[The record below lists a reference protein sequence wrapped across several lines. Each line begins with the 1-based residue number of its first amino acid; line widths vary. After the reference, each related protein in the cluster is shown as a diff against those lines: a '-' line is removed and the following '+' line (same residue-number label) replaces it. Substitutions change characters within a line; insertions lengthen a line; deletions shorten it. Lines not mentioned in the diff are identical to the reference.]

1 MSYSF
6 TNTIIKILD
15 NSGNEILPQNN
26 LSGANVISGS
36 LPIVFTSNGSNLINY
51 EIYGNTNGVGDY
63 DSTTQKYLIPIT
75 ITGPTTSQTV
85 TLSLDAALTASQKIT
100 LTDTNVDIPTY
111 NGRNTITI
119 GTTVQPSIVLVKGD
133 FTFVSMGPQY

>member
-6 TNTIIKILD
+6 THTIIKILD
-15 NSGNEILPQNN
+15 NSGNEILPQNSF
-26 LSGANVISGS
+26 SGANVISGS
-36 LPIVFTSNGSNLINY
+36 LPIIFTSNGSDLINY

-75 ITGPTTSQTV
+75 ITGPSTSQTI

-100 LTDTNVDIPTY
+100 LTDTNVNIPTY
-111 NGRNTITI
+111 NGRNVITI
-119 GTTVQPSIVLVKGD
+119 GTTVQPSAVLIEGD
-133 FTFVSMGPQY
+133 FTFISMGQK